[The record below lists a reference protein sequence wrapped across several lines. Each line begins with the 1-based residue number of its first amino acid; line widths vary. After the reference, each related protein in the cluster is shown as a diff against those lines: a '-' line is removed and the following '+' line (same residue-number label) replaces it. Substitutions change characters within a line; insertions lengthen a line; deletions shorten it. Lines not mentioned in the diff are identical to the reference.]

1 MHKFNTSRLLIA
13 GLGMASTYALASG
26 IGTAQAQSVSAPVPE
41 ADATDEI
48 VVTVNRRSERLSD
61 VPASVAGYDRT
72 KLDEQGIRDVGDI
85 IAQTPGL
92 SLIPQSSFQPPNI
105 AVRGIQSVVGAATT
119 GIYIDDTPIQTRNTN
134 ASEAGAP
141 LPAIFDLERVEVLRG
156 PQGTLFGAGSMGG
169 TIRFITPVP
178 DVSKTSIYARGELAA
193 TEHGGLSY
201 EAGAA
206 VGFPLIDGVAGL
218 RLSGSWRRD
227 GGYVDRINDL
237 TGAVVEADSN
247 RSTSRT
253 FKAILNFDLGDVR
266 IVPSFNFQDTR
277 LRDREQY
284 YPRLSRAEDGVLRSG
299 RLLAQP
305 MRDRFYLPA
314 LKVEAELGTL
324 TATSVTSYLKRRA
337 QSEIDFST
345 LDFGLYRLFSG
356 QLPIPQ
362 QLPAAFTGAVS
373 RTKSRQD
380 NFTQEIRLQSDTEGT
395 ISWLIGGFYQRNKQG
410 FAARIED
417 PYYASFFAGFFGSP
431 AIDGTVRYTTDGTYN
446 EEQLAGFANVDV
458 RLGDLT
464 LTAGGRIADTRFS
477 FREQLDGPFNRGPK
491 SASGSQQDTPF
502 TPRVSLSWKPD
513 GGPLLYLSAA
523 KGFRIGGAN
532 QGTQS
537 TPLCNAGLAQLGLTS
552 APTEYNS
559 DSLWSYEA
567 GAKARLG
574 KLRFEVSAYHVDWT
588 DIQSYV
594 QLTGCAS
601 GFIANLGAAKSDG
614 FDLNVSAAPLPG
626 LSLSA
631 AVGYNRTR
639 YKQSIVT
646 NGVYLV
652 EKGAVVSDVPPWK
665 VTLTGEY
672 ATPIGSSEGYVR
684 LIHEYR
690 SRNNGRF
697 ARFDNPQASGYDPTL
712 RENDGFGE
720 TSARIGYRGKAV
732 DASLFVNNLFDTSPQ
747 LNLVRNSLPTD
758 SNYYAQTI
766 RPRTF
771 GLTVTYRQ

>member
-1 MHKFNTSRLLIA
+1 MNRINARRLLIA
-13 GLGMASTYALASG
+13 GLGMAGTYALAAG
-26 IGTAQAQSVSAPVPE
+26 IGTARAQTAPAPAAE
-41 ADATDEI
+41 DSDEI
-48 VVTVNRRSERLSD
+48 IVTANRRAERLSD
-61 VPASVAGYDRT
+61 VPASVAGYDSK

-119 GIYIDDTPIQTRNTN
+119 GIYIDDTPVQTRNTN

-193 TEHGGLSY
+193 TEHGGMSY

-206 VGFPLIDGVAGL
+206 VGFPLIEGVAGL

-227 GGYVDRINDL
+227 GGYVDRVEDASG
-237 TGAVVEADSN
+237 TVVEADSN
-247 RSTSRT
+247 RTTSKT
-253 FKAILNFDLGDVR
+253 FKAILNLDLDGVR
-266 IVPSFNFQDTR
+266 IVPSFNFQDTH

-284 YPRLSRAEDGVLRSG
+284 YPRLSRPDDGVLRSG
-299 RLLAQP
+299 RRLAQP

-314 LKVEAELGTL
+314 LKIEAEIGSL
-324 TATSVTSYLKRRA
+324 TATSVTSYLVRRA
-337 QSEIDFST
+337 RSDIDFST

-362 QLPAAFTGAVS
+362 QLPADFTGAVS
-373 RTKSRQD
+373 RTRSRQD
-380 NFTQEIRLQSDTEGT
+380 NFTQEIRLQSDSGGT

-417 PYYASFFAGFFGSP
+417 PYYAGFFAGFFGSP
-431 AIDGTVRYTTDGTYN
+431 AIDGNVRYTTDGVYR
-446 EEQLAGFANVDV
+446 EEQLAGFANVDL
-458 RLGDLT
+458 RLGDFT

-477 FREQLDGPFNRGPK
+477 FREDLDGPFNRGPK
-491 SASGSQQDTPF
+491 SSSGSQQDTPI
-502 TPRVSLSWKPD
+502 TPRVSLSWKPE

-537 TPLCNAGLAQLGLTS
+537 TPLCAAGLAQLGLAS
-552 APTEYNS
+552 APTEYHS

-567 GAKARLG
+567 GAKARIG

-588 DIQSYV
+588 DIQSYI

-626 LSLSA
+626 LSLNA

-646 NGVYLV
+646 NGIYLA

-672 ATPIGSSEGYVR
+672 AAPIGSSEGYLR

-720 TSARIGYRGKAV
+720 TSVRLGYRGKAI
-732 DASLFVNNLFDTSPQ
+732 DASLFVNNLFDTRPQ

-758 SNYYAQTI
+758 TNYYAQTT

-771 GLTVTYRQ
+771 GLTLTYRQ

>member
-1 MHKFNTSRLLIA
+1 MHKFNAHRLLIA
-13 GLGMASTYALASG
+13 GLGMAGTCALAA
-26 IGTAQAQSVSAPVPE
+26 GTGAAHAQTAPAQE
-41 ADATDEI
+41 AELPDEV
-48 VVTVNRRSERLSD
+48 VVTANRRSERLSD
-61 VPASVAGYDRT
+61 VPASVAGYDST
-72 KLDEQGIRDVGDI
+72 KLDEQGIRDVGDL

-119 GIYIDDTPIQTRNTN
+119 GIYIDDTPVQPRNTN

-178 DVSKTSIYARGELAA
+178 DVSGTDIYARGEVAA
-193 TEHGGLSY
+193 TEHGGMSY

-206 VGFPLIDGVAGL
+206 VGFPLIEGVAGV
-218 RLSGSWRRD
+218 RLSGSYRRD
-227 GGYVDRINDL
+227 GGYIDRVDER
-237 TGAVVEADSN
+237 TGAVVDANSD
-247 RSTSRT
+247 RATTKT
-253 FKAILNFDLGDVR
+253 FKAVVNLDLGGVR
-266 IVPSFNFQDTR
+266 ILPSFNFQD
-277 LRDREQY
+277 LHLHDRGQY
-284 YPRLSRAEDGVLRSG
+284 YPRLSRPEDGVLKSG

-314 LKVEAELGTL
+314 LKIEAEIGTL
-324 TATSVTSYLKRRA
+324 TATSVSSYLVRRA
-337 QSEIDFST
+337 RSDIDFST

-362 QLPAAFTGAVS
+362 QLPVAFTGAVS
-373 RTKSRQD
+373 RTRSRQD
-380 NFTQEIRLQSDTEGT
+380 NFTQEIRLQSDAEGT

-417 PYYASFFAGFFGSP
+417 PYYASFFAGFFNSP
-431 AIDGTVRYTTDGTYN
+431 AIDGIVRYTTDGIYR
-446 EEQLAGFANVDV
+446 EEQLAAFANVDV

-477 FREQLDGPFNRGPK
+477 FREDLNGPFNRGPK

-502 TPRVSLSWKPD
+502 TPRISLSWKPED
-513 GGPLLYLSAA
+513 GPLLYVSAA

-537 TPLCNAGLAQLGLTS
+537 TPLCNAALAQLGLAS

-567 GAKARLG
+567 GAKAKLG
-574 KLRFEVSAYHVDWT
+574 RLRFEASAYHVDWS

-594 QLTGCAS
+594 QFSGCAS
-601 GFIANLGAAKSDG
+601 GFIANLGAAKSNG
-614 FDLNVSAAPLPG
+614 FDINVSAAPLPG
-626 LSLSA
+626 LSLNA
-631 AVGYNRTR
+631 AVGYNKTR
-639 YKQSIVT
+639 YKSSIVT

-665 VTLTGEY
+665 ITLTGEY
-672 ATPIGSSEGYVR
+672 SAPIGSGEGYLR
-684 LIHEYR
+684 FIHEYR

-712 RENDGFGE
+712 SENDGFGE
-720 TSARIGYRGKAV
+720 TSARIGYRGKTL
-732 DASLFVNNLFDTSPQ
+732 DASVFVNNLFDNSPR
-747 LNLVRNSLPTD
+747 LNLTRNGLATDPT
-758 SNYYAQTI
+758 YYAQTI

>member
-1 MHKFNTSRLLIA
+1 MHKINARRLLIA
-13 GLGMASTYALASG
+13 GLGMAGTYALATG
-26 IGTAQAQSVSAPVPE
+26 IGAARAQTAPAQE
-41 ADATDEI
+41 AELPDEI
-48 VVTVNRRSERLSD
+48 VVTANRRSERLSD
-61 VPASVAGYDRT
+61 VPASVAGYDRE
-72 KLDEQGIRDVGDI
+72 KLDEQGIRDVGDL

-105 AVRGIQSVVGAATT
+105 AVRGIQAIVGAATT

-141 LPAIFDLERVEVLRG
+141 LPTIFDLERVEVLRG

-169 TIRFITPVP
+169 TLRFITPVP

-193 TEHGGLSY
+193 TEHGDLSY

-218 RLSGSWRRD
+218 RLSGSYRRD
-227 GGYVDRINDL
+227 GGYVDRVNDL
-237 TGAVVEADSN
+237 TGAVADADSN
-247 RSTSRT
+247 RATTKT
-253 FKAILNFDLGDVR
+253 FKAILNLDLGKLRV
-266 IVPSFNFQDTR
+266 VPSFNFQDMQ
-277 LRDREQY
+277 LRDRDQY
-284 YPRLSRAEDGVLRSG
+284 YPRLSRPEDGVLRSG

-314 LKVEAELGTL
+314 LKVEAEIGTL
-324 TATSVTSYLKRRA
+324 TATSVTSYLVRRA
-337 QSEIDFST
+337 RSEVDFST

-356 QLPIPQ
+356 QLPIPR

-373 RTKSRQD
+373 RTRSRQD
-380 NFTQEIRLQSDTEGT
+380 NFTQEVRLQSDAGGPV
-395 ISWLIGGFYQRNKQG
+395 SWLIGGFYQRNKQG

-431 AIDGTVRYTTDGTYN
+431 AIDGIVRYTTDGIYR

-458 RLGDLT
+458 RLGALT

-502 TPRVSLSWKPD
+502 TPRVSLSWKPE
-513 GGPLLYLSAA
+513 GGPLLYVSAA

-537 TPLCNAGLAQLGLTS
+537 TPLCNAALAQLGLSS
-552 APTEYNS
+552 APTEYDS

-567 GAKARLG
+567 GAKAKLG
-574 KLRFEVSAYHVDWT
+574 KLRFEASVYHVDWN
-588 DIQSYV
+588 DIQSFV
-594 QLTGCAS
+594 QLTGCAT
-601 GFIANLGAAKSDG
+601 GFIANLGAARSNG

-626 LSLSA
+626 LSLNA

-639 YKQSIVT
+639 YARSVIT

-652 EKGAVVSDVPPWK
+652 EKGTVVSDVPPWQ

-672 ATPIGSSEGYVR
+672 ATPIGSREGYVR

-690 SRNNGRF
+690 SRNTGRF

-720 TSARIGYRGKAV
+720 TSARIGYRGKAI
-732 DASLFVNNLFDTSPQ
+732 DASLFVNNLFDSRPQ
-747 LNLVRNSLPTD
+747 LNLIRNALPTD
-758 SNYYAQTI
+758 TNYYAQTI